1 MQQALGMNHSLF
13 SLNVVAVKVECCNFD
28 MTAWLQLRRATALWH
43 GNTFQHCFNAW
54 KEFVHGQKEKTARTI
69 KVHLPALQLSFRLQ
83 CQMLCLVVPCYAML
97 LCYAMLC
104 YAMLCYAMLCYAML
118 CYAMLCYGQVQHA
131 RVLLTDLPCL
141 TALHTLLACT
151 GCI

>member
-54 KEFVHGQKEKTARTI
+54 KEFVHGQKEKTART
-69 KVHLPALQLSFRLQ
+69 RL
-83 CQMLCLVVPCYAML
+83 
-97 LCYAMLC
+97 
-104 YAMLCYAMLCYAML
+104 
-118 CYAMLCYGQVQHA
+118 A
-131 RVLLTDLPCL
+131 RCTS
-141 TALHTLLACT
+141 LHCNCHSACNVK
-151 GCI
+151 CCA

>member
-97 LCYAMLC
+97 LCYAMLWASATC
-104 YAMLCYAMLCYAML
+104 QGFVDRPA
-118 CYAMLCYGQVQHA
+118 
-131 RVLLTDLPCL
+131 LLDRF
-141 TALHTLLACT
+141 AYLACMHRLHLSALKPL
-151 GCI
+151 

>member
-104 YAMLCYAMLCYAML
+104 YAMLCYAMLWASATCQGFVDRPA
-118 CYAMLCYGQVQHA
+118 
-131 RVLLTDLPCL
+131 LLDRF
-141 TALHTLLACT
+141 AYLACMHRLHLSALKPL
-151 GCI
+151 

>member
-104 YAMLCYAMLCYAML
+104 YAMLWASATCQGFVDRPA
-118 CYAMLCYGQVQHA
+118 
-131 RVLLTDLPCL
+131 LLDRF
-141 TALHTLLACT
+141 AYLACMHRLHLSALKPL
-151 GCI
+151 